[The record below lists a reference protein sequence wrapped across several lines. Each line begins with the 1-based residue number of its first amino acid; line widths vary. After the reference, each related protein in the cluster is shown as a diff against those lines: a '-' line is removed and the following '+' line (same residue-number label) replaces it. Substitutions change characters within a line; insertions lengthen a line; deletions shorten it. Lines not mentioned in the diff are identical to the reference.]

1 MSWEDILKKKLVL
14 IYDDGSSKE
23 GVSGSLTIADTGE
36 MVALVLDGA
45 IKKLVGKTITIDA
58 TDQSLDWCRRN

>member
-1 MSWEDILKKKLVL
+1 MSWEDILKNKLVL
-14 IYDDGSSKE
+14 NYDDGSSQK

-36 MVALVLDGA
+36 MVALVLDGK

-58 TDQSLDWCRRN
+58 TDQSLD